1 MLDLSHFAAISER
14 EAQAVKWL
22 EMPPTPHSLF
32 SSAET
37 RAAAASQGTCP
48 GIRNWCL

>member
-1 MLDLSHFAAISER
+1 MLDLFHLAAISER

-22 EMPPTPHSLF
+22 EMPLTPRSLF

-37 RAAAASQGTCP
+37 RAAAPS
-48 GIRNWCL
+48 